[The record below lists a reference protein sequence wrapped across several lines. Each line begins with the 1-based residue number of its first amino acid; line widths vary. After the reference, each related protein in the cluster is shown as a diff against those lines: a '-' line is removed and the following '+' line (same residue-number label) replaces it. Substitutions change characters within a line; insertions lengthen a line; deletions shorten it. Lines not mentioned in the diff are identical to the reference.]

1 MKVCSLIS
9 RNPKHPLL
17 PPFLRGCNRA
27 TVYPVF
33 RRLAT
38 LPSSEL
44 SLRKYIP
51 CTADLLTTSSMQL
64 ALLVQPMALPHPSED
79 PIQVL
84 DFGESGHV
92 RCSRCKGY
100 INPFMKF
107 ID

>member
-1 MKVCSLIS
+1 MKHETGFEEIS
-9 RNPKHPLL
+9 SHYPVIASVLRLSRGSWKKDTL
-17 PPFLRGCNRA
+17 FTQLRGIW
-27 TVYPVF
+27 
-33 RRLAT
+33 
-38 LPSSEL
+38 
-44 SLRKYIP
+44 IP